1 MATTWDIHPD
11 ALSVIIITAI
21 LVICTITLI
30 IRSIDR
36 DIKSHSR
43 ADTLDDY
50 KLSEYLRSIK

>member
-11 ALSVIIITAI
+11 ALSLIITAI
-21 LVICTITLI
+21 LVICTVALI
-30 IRSIDR
+30 IRNIDR

-50 KLSEYLRSIK
+50 KLSEYLHSMR